1 MGITA
6 TDIHIR
12 QMAAVEKRRMRKTCD
27 NFMKDSSMNKNNII
41 ILLGMLLSATLAVAQ
56 GERGSLLSPLLT
68 ATSTTNYYF
77 AKPNELTIT
86 VDIMGFV
93 QRPGRYE
100 VSNNV
105 SLVNLLALAGGT
117 TADGSLSDVRITRL
131 TETDGT
137 LVVKDLRLDLDDIHK
152 LNQTDLVLH
161 QGDVIQIHRTGWS
174 TVRDVFGAVVSLA
187 VVVSAVAQVVYFTK

>member
-1 MGITA
+1 
-6 TDIHIR
+6 
-12 QMAAVEKRRMRKTCD
+12 
-27 NFMKDSSMNKNNII
+27 MKKNKVA
-41 ILLGMLLSATLAVAQ
+41 LLLSMLLCTTLAEAQ
-56 GERGSLLSPLLT
+56 GERGSLLSPMLT

-86 VDIMGFV
+86 VDIMGFI

-100 VSNNV
+100 VSNSV

-131 TETDGT
+131 ADVDGNI
-137 LVVKDLRLDLDDIHK
+137 VVKDLRLNLDEIHK
-152 LNQTDLVLH
+152 LNPPDLVLQ

-174 TVRDVFGAVVSLA
+174 TVRDVFSAVVSLA
-187 VVVSAVAQVVYFTK
+187 VVLSAVAQVVYFTK